1 MVKKKKPEKKLLLEI
16 VREVEELLVQEKLSA
31 REILM
36 VVREIE
42 NNATIALV
50 LAQLAKFNLKKQ

>member
-1 MVKKKKPEKKLLLEI
+1 MVNKKKPEKKLLLEI